1 MELFKLL
8 GTIIINNQE
17 ANEALDETADKASE
31 TGTETESTFGK
42 IGRAAGGLVKAVVG
56 AGVALGGAWLAAI
69 EGSREYRT
77 EMGKLDSAFQTA
89 GHSSEAAKRTYS
101 DLNAVLGDT
110 GQAVEASQH
119 LAVLAKNEKDLSS
132 HFDNSYGSDGACIL
146 QRCAGPCRKGRP

>member
-17 ANEALDETADKASE
+17 ANEALAETADKASK
-31 TGTETESTFGK
+31 TGNETESVFGK
-42 IGRAAGGLVKAVVG
+42 ISSAAGGIVKAVAG
-56 AGVALGGAWLAAI
+56 AGIALGGAWLAAI

-77 EMGKLDSAFQTA
+77 EMGKLESAFQTA
-89 GHSSEAAKRTYS
+89 GHSSEVAKKTYS

-119 LAVLAKNEKDLSS
+119 LAVLAKNEKDLSTCT
-132 HFDNSYGSDGACIL
+132 DIRPGA
-146 QRCAGPCRKGRP
+146 